1 MTDRDTVKS
10 ISRRING
17 VAGEFAFRVTVSY
30 PGEDDRIVTFQSSDY
45 GPPIVMTT
53 PAQPRGIFISRGVLD
68 RIGSKLTPEWIRA
81 FFAPRGKEEA
91 G

>member
-17 VAGEFAFRVTVSY
+17 VAGEFAYRVTVSY
-30 PGEDDRIVTFQSSDY
+30 PGEDDAVLTFQSSEY
-45 GPPIVMTT
+45 GPPIVMVT
-53 PAQPRGIFISRGVLD
+53 PGIPGGVFISQRVLD

-81 FFAPRGKEEA
+81 FFAPREEEVQA
-91 G
+91 